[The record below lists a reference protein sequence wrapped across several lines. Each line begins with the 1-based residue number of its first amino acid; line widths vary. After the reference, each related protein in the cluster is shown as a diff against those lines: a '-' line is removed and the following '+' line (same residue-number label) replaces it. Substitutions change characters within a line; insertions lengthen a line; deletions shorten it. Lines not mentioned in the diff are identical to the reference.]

1 MALLDCFGRRVAAPL
16 FMIAMSLAL
25 TACGGGDES
34 STPAA
39 AAASG
44 GTSTGT
50 NHAPTISGSPA
61 TSLAVGASYS
71 FRPTAADADGDSLSF
86 SISNKPSWATFN
98 TLTGA
103 LTGTPTSADSYSN
116 ITISVS
122 DGQASAALPAFT
134 ITVSASGATGTATL
148 SWVVPTQNTD
158 GSALTDLAGYTV
170 YYGASSS
177 NLSSSVSVS
186 SATTTSYTV
195 SGLTVGAT
203 YYFAIASVN
212 SSGISSDLSA
222 VASKTI

>member
-1 MALLDCFGRRVAAPL
+1 MALLDCLGRRVAAPL

-39 AAASG
+39 AAASD

-134 ITVSASGATGTATL
+134 IAVSASGSTGTATL
-148 SWVVPTQNTD
+148 SWTVPTQNTD

-170 YYGASSS
+170 YYGTSSS

-195 SGLTVGAT
+195 SGLTVGTT
-203 YYFAIASVN
+203 YYFAMASVN
-212 SSGISSDLSA
+212 TSGISSDLSA